1 MCCSPTKWWVGI
13 ARVSPTQRSKRSPA
27 MACGYPTVRCSR
39 AASTLSRKQVA
50 LHPMSRGF
58 SNPEIK
64 RTRRTAPARSG
75 FAFSHRGELAKT
87 ELDGFSAT
95 GVAKRSTTRM
105 NVTRCRRRLSAAS
118 GHRASSKQT
127 CRLQLWLGI
136 VVSSSTSFDDS
147 WFYRQ
152 LRLHL
157 PRRQKRRLPRI
168 PWHPLV
174 APTRSNQVWALDFM
188 HDRLYSGQSFRTL
201 NVLDESNREGLAI
214 EIDTS
219 LPAGRVIRVLEQ
231 LRDLRWLPDALR
243 LDNGLP
249 QKSRRQSFSD
259 LTIGSV
265 DSAARR
271 QAGSTL
277 AESHA
282 DHSHTG
288 SRSHRPA
295 LTRLNRAS
303 YSRWKVQALS
313 TRSHAPR
320 RPVAKGSSRLVSSL
334 PGSGDS
340 RCRS

>member
-1 MCCSPTKWWVGI
+1 MSSPIVLMFTRGKALGRAAFPPRCSMEPSSDWRMYCSPTKWWVGI

-87 ELDGFSAT
+87 ELDGSSAT

-147 WFYRQ
+147 WLDGAFLDKVRQ
-152 LRLHL
+152 TMRDASCVRCQL
-157 PRRQKRRLPRI
+157 QMFG
-168 PWHPLV
+168 
-174 APTRSNQVWALDFM
+174 A
-188 HDRLYSGQSFRTL
+188 SFAF
-201 NVLDESNREGLAI
+201 LAR
-214 EIDTS
+214 TS
-219 LPAGRVIRVLEQ
+219 L
-231 LRDLRWLPDALR
+231 
-243 LDNGLP
+243 
-249 QKSRRQSFSD
+249 
-259 LTIGSV
+259 T
-265 DSAARR
+265 
-271 QAGSTL
+271 
-277 AESHA
+277 
-282 DHSHTG
+282 
-288 SRSHRPA
+288 
-295 LTRLNRAS
+295 
-303 YSRWKVQALS
+303 
-313 TRSHAPR
+313 
-320 RPVAKGSSRLVSSL
+320 
-334 PGSGDS
+334 
-340 RCRS
+340 